1 MSHFYLLNY
10 IFSRVHRHCKK
21 QSYVFDA
28 FLSMHLY
35 VYIYYQTCFNKNNMR
50 VKR

>member
-35 VYIYYQTCFNKNNMR
+35 VYIYYQTCFNKINMR